1 MFRAMRWTAALL
13 LSGLATAPSWGS
25 AVLQCVPYARIVSGV
40 AIRGD
45 ALTWWDQA
53 DGQYKRGSKPKKG
66 AVLAFRPNGPMTLGH
81 VAVVSRILDD
91 RRVLIRHANW
101 SVPGAIEEDVLAIDV
116 SADGDWS
123 QVRVWH
129 SPTGQMGAR
138 TNPTY
143 GFIYP
148 AKAKLHDF
156 TPDATLG
163 SSVRFAKVDSD
174 MWDERALP
182 AGIRQP
188 QAAPTPA
195 RAVLSSPTRMAAAAP
210 MPVKAAKPA
219 KASRE
224 RAPHLEADPFIVE
237 YADAAPSQRTLSAI
251 IADVRRETAM
261 N

>member
-1 MFRAMRWTAALL
+1 MIRTTRWAAAWL
-13 LSGLATAPSWGS
+13 LSGLMAAPAFGA
-25 AVLQCVPYARIVSGV
+25 AVLQCVPYARTVSGV
-40 AIRGD
+40 EIRGD

-53 DGQYKRGSKPKKG
+53 DGQYKRGNKPKKG
-66 AVLAFRPNGPMTLGH
+66 AVLAFRPYGPMTLGH

-116 SADGDWS
+116 SEEGDWS

-148 AKAKLHDF
+148 AKAKLHEF
-156 TPDATLG
+156 VPDPALG
-163 SSVRFAKVDSD
+163 ASVRFAKLDTD
-174 MWDERALP
+174 MWDDK
-182 AGIRQP
+182 
-188 QAAPTPA
+188 PTPA
-195 RAVLSSPTRMAAAAP
+195 VPRTVPVSPRGLMVAQARP
-210 MPVKAAKPA
+210 LPA
-219 KASRE
+219 KAARRSVPKL
-224 RAPHLEADPFIVE
+224 ATDPFVVE
-237 YADAAPSQRTLSAI
+237 YADATPAERSLSAI
-251 IADVRRETAM
+251 IADVRREAVL